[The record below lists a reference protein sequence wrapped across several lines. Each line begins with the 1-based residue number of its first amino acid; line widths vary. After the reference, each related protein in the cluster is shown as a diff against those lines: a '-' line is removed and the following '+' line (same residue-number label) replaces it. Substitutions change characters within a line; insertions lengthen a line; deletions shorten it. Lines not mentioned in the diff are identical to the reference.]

1 MGRTVFWRKA
11 PIYEKKEKNGI
22 RRIAIPNPHQSN
34 ISGPLFHE
42 ILRQANLGDTD
53 IDDKNQ

>member
-1 MGRTVFWRKA
+1 M
-11 PIYEKKEKNGI
+11 KKKGENGI

-34 ISGPLFHE
+34 ISGPLLHE
-42 ILRQANLGDTD
+42 ILRQANLGDSD